1 MFRFKNF
8 NYDAVG
14 FISKNGINSQIQNIR
29 KPLWAKQRD
38 LGGFLRWRAISNS
51 YWKQQKNMI
60 LRLFFR
66 HLSLEKQV
74 NYLQKSGVSL
84 GSRIKNGRKVYVYM
98 LRNLFAEVL
107 YVGDNINEAPER
119 IHMLKGLKNLNAY
132 LEQEFRA
139 SF

>member
-1 MFRFKNF
+1 
-8 NYDAVG
+8 
-14 FISKNGINSQIQNIR
+14 
-29 KPLWAKQRD
+29 
-38 LGGFLRWRAISNS
+38 
-51 YWKQQKNMI
+51 MI

-66 HLSLEKQV
+66 YLSLEKQV

-84 GSRIKNGRKVYVYM
+84 GSRIKNDRKVYVYM